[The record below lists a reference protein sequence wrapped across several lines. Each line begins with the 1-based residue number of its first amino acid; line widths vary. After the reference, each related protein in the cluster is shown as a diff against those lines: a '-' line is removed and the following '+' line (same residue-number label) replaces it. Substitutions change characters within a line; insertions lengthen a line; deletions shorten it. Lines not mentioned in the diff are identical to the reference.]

1 MSPLPSNPQTQDKIR
16 SLKIDSEKKNPG
28 GSTGKSIVFFLLG
41 LAFGLGGAY
50 GAHLTGIPPF
60 ASPSEASSNSTDSG
74 SSTPG
79 ASSVPVGSTTV
90 TPQAKPGEV
99 TLSATGYITP
109 RRRISLSPQVQGQV
123 VWVGIE
129 KGQHLQEGEIL
140 VRLDDEEYQAQLR
153 ETEARVLQAEANL
166 RDLESGARPQELA
179 RAKALIRDSEASLLL
194 AEQEYERRR
203 VLTMETKVE
212 PMRLMEEAQ
221 AARDSALARVEAEKQ
236 SLALLE
242 EGARKDDIEA
252 ARQQLAAA
260 MASRDAA
267 RKRVKDTTITAP
279 LTGTVLEKLI
289 EVGEL
294 VTPQSFG
301 GTRGART
308 ELLSMADLTD
318 LQVEVDINESDF
330 AKVVMGQSA
339 RITLDA
345 YPDQSYEGRIREIA
359 PEATRSKATV
369 QVKIQILN
377 PDKLVL
383 PEMGARVDFL
393 AGE

>member
-1 MSPLPSNPQTQDKIR
+1 MSPLPSNPQTQDKLR
-16 SLKIDSEKKNPG
+16 SLKIDPEKKNPG
-28 GSTGKSIVFFLLG
+28 GSTSKSIVFFLLG

-50 GAHLTGIPPF
+50 GAHVTGIPPF
-60 ASPSEASSNSTDSG
+60 ASSSQSSPSSSDSS
-74 SSTPG
+74 SSTQ
-79 ASSVPVGSTTV
+79 ASSSVPVSTATV
-90 TPQAKPGEV
+90 TPQAAPGEII
-99 TLSATGYITP
+99 LSATGYVTP

-123 VWVGIE
+123 AWVGIE

-166 RDLESGARPQELA
+166 RDLEAGARPQELA
-179 RAKALIRDSEASLLL
+179 RAKALVRDAEASLLL

-203 VLTMETKVE
+203 VLTMETNVE

-221 AARDSALARVEAEKQ
+221 ASRDSALARLEAEKQ

-242 EGARKDDIEA
+242 AGARKDDIEA

-279 LTGTVLEKLI
+279 ITGTVLEKLI

-330 AKVVMGQSA
+330 AKVVMGQTA